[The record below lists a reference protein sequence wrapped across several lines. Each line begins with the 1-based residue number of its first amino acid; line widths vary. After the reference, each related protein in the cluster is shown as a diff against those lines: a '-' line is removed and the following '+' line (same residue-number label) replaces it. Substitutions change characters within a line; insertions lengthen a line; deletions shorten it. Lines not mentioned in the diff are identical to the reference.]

1 MTVIAVDS
9 NSEVAAF
16 ISLNENY
23 VQLFNIDTYTYLNT
37 FSNHTNDIKWV
48 LFSPYKDEFYTCGLD
63 GLVVIYESDG
73 AGNYEASEVID
84 LSVYGQAYSLNANI

>member
-1 MTVIAVDS
+1 MTVIAVNSDS
-9 NSEVAAF
+9 ELAAF

-23 VQLFNIDTYTYLNT
+23 VQLYNLATHMYVDT
-37 FSNHTNDIKWV
+37 FENHTDDIKWV

-84 LSVYGQAYSLNANI
+84 FSRYGQAYSLNANI